1 MKSEYSW
8 LYAWYGVGYTSC
20 NEHVRFKYLAT
31 WDLGPDSLIWRCTAR
46 QLLLV
51 QHKLCWSTKGRSCV
65 HYVVSVDDDLV
76 CQDYWTNISY
86 DYIYIYIYIWFSISL
101 LWNIN
106 VVDTT
111 RWWWWCIYILFL
123 WPWICMT
130 LECFVVY
137 SVFLFF
143 VIYFSFSWKLCLS
156 PWSNYYSI
164 CNAPSIF

>member
-86 DYIYIYIYIWFSISL
+86 DYIYIYIYMVLDLTSL
-101 LWNIN
+101 EYQCGWHNQMMMMMH
-106 VVDTT
+106 
-111 RWWWWCIYILFL
+111 IYIVSMAMDLHD
-123 WPWICMT
+123 
-130 LECFVVY
+130 
-137 SVFLFF
+137 SRVF
-143 VIYFSFSWKLCLS
+143 C
-156 PWSNYYSI
+156 SI
-164 CNAPSIF
+164 